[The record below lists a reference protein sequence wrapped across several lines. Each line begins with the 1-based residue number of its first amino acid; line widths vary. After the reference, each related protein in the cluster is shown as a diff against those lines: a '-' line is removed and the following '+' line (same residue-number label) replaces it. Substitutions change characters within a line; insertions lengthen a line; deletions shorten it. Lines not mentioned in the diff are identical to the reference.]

1 MNEAQFPLKFI
12 FNITTFSNDFS
23 VEDSN
28 GKTIAYVKQ
37 KLFKFIEEVAVF
49 ENEYNKDISHTIK
62 ADRWIDF
69 NAVYTFY
76 NREGKDLGKLA
87 RKGWASIWK
96 ANYEIYQTDKQLAY
110 RIQEANPWVKVADS
124 LLSEIPILGLL
135 TGYFFNPAYLI
146 VDRGGKPVLKLKKE
160 PSFWGRSFTVSKLYQ
175 YNETD
180 HEKIVLGLMM
190 MLLLERRRG

>member
-49 ENEYNKDISHTIK
+49 ENEYNKNISHTIK

-76 NREGKDLGKLA
+76 SHEGKDLGKLA

-124 LLSEIPILGLL
+124 LLSQIPILGFL
-135 TGYFFNPAYLI
+135 TGYLFNPAYLI
-146 VDRGGKPVLKLKKE
+146 VDRGGKSVLKLKKE
-160 PSFWGRSFTVSKLYQ
+160 PSFWGRSFTVSKLHQ

>member
-1 MNEAQFPLKFI
+1 MKEAQFPLKFI

-49 ENEYNKDISHTIK
+49 ENEYNKNISHTIK

-69 NAVYTFY
+69 NAVYTFFD
-76 NREGKDLGKLA
+76 NQGNDLGKLA

-96 ANYEIYQTDKQLAY
+96 ANYEIYQADKQLAY
-110 RIQEANPWVKVADS
+110 RIEEENPWVKVADT
-124 LLSEIPILGLL
+124 LLSEIPLLGIVS
-135 TGYFFNPAYLI
+135 GYVFNPSY
-146 VDRGGKPVLKLKKE
+146 VVSDKQGKPFLKLKKE
-160 PSFWGRSFTVSKLYQ
+160 ASFWGRKFTVSKLQ
-175 YNETD
+175 SFDEAD

>member
-1 MNEAQFPLKFI
+1 MKGAQFPLKFI

-23 VEDSN
+23 VEDAN

-49 ENEYNKDISHTIK
+49 ENEYNKNISYTIK

-76 NREGKDLGKLA
+76 DNHGNDLGKLA

-96 ANYEIYQTDKQLAY
+96 ANYEIYQTDKQLIY
-110 RIQEANPWVKVADS
+110 RIEEENPWVKVADT
-124 LLSEIPILGLL
+124 LLSEIPLLGIVS
-135 TGYFFNPAYLI
+135 GYVFNPSYVVL
-146 VDRGGKPVLKLKKE
+146 DRQGKPFLKLKKE
-160 PSFWGRSFTVSKLYQ
+160 ASFWGRKFTVSKLQ
-175 YNETD
+175 SFDETN